1 MGEVSS
7 LCDNGIPMESYSM
20 KELIS
25 RPGAKYT
32 EVICPASAMVYR
44 PSLFKKT
51 FYNKKY
57 LLSVVLTTFIFFGLG
72 TAVYAE
78 TAPTVQGGVIDLRN
92 WNLIPAVRFFS
103 PAITVFFGTNSWKI
117 GKIPPNIWR
126 YHLLGQIENRGKE
139 NLILQTAMRHIP

>member
-92 WNLIPAVRFFS
+92 WNFD
-103 PAITVFFGTNSWKI
+103 T
-117 GKIPPNIWR
+117 
-126 YHLLGQIENRGKE
+126 RGKVLLSG
-139 NLILQTAMRHIP
+139 NYGFSLRIYGGTIFLGR

>member
-1 MGEVSS
+1 
-7 LCDNGIPMESYSM
+7 M

-78 TAPTVQGGVIDLRN
+78 TAP
-92 WNLIPAVRFFS
+92 
-103 PAITVFFGTNSWKI
+103 AITVFFGTNSWKI